1 MTEERQMKYMM
12 SWTIRP
18 AFYKAAVARFLSTGA
33 PLPEGMKLIGR
44 WHAAGSTYGW
54 LLVEGSI
61 EDAYEHA
68 SEWGDLLEMQVTPVV
83 EDAEA
88 GAIATKLH
96 G

>member
-1 MTEERQMKYMM
+1 MKYMM

-68 SEWGDLLEMQVTPVV
+68 SEWGDLLEIQVTPVV

-88 GAIATKLH
+88 GAIVAKLH

>member
-1 MTEERQMKYMM
+1 MKYMM
-12 SWTIRP
+12 SWTIKP
-18 AFYKAAVARFLSTGA
+18 DCFKAAVARFLSTGA

-44 WHAAGSTYGW
+44 WHAPGSTRGW
-54 LLVEGSI
+54 LLVEGTI

-68 SEWGDLLEMQVTPVV
+68 SEWADLLEMQVTPVV

-88 GAIATKLH
+88 GAIAAKVH

>member
-1 MTEERQMKYMM
+1 MKYMM
-12 SWTIRP
+12 SWTINP
-18 AFYKAAVARFLSTGA
+18 GFYKAAVARFLATGA

-44 WHAAGSTYGW
+44 WHAPGSTCGW
-54 LLVEGSI
+54 LLVEGTI

-68 SEWGDLLEMQVTPVV
+68 SEWADLLEMQVTPVV

-88 GAIATKLH
+88 GAIAAKVH